1 MPLSCGW
8 PLLLI
13 MNSMTGYGRA
23 TASLGNLTL
32 TVQINSVNRRGLDL
46 SLKLPDEWQTFESSV
61 GEAVRKV
68 ALRGKVHVEVEVT
81 GKSIVT
87 ADWDQAAVAT
97 TLEQLAL
104 LAQARG
110 IKFSPTSELLWQIA
124 NAQRT
129 SAKLPVDEATAK
141 LLEETLGEALRGFAA
156 MRARE
161 GEALLVDFM
170 GRFEKLQSAV
180 ATIAQRA
187 PLVPVAYRDLLLQR
201 LRQLELTL
209 DITDERVLKEVAL
222 FADRCDVTEEI
233 TRLRSHFTQFIEL
246 LRAAGEVGRKAE
258 FILQEIGREIHTI
271 GSKANDLA
279 VSRQVIEFKN
289 ELERVREQMANVE

>member
-1 MPLSCGW
+1 
-8 PLLLI
+8 
-13 MNSMTGYGRA
+13 MTGYGRA
-23 TASLGNLTL
+23 TASLGNLTT